1 MTDPAPAFEAVEG
14 PSFPVAIKSVATVL
28 TASVV
33 VWGALTIDELAQARL
48 EAGPI
53 AFLVAVLLVVGTG
66 YWGILT
72 SRTGIDGEFIRQ
84 RWLWTKEV
92 RIADITS
99 LKLIHV
105 PGLAWLMVPRLMV
118 RARGTVGMTTFPSAD
133 PRVIAAFRR
142 LGYGET

>member
-1 MTDPAPAFEAVEG
+1 MTDQAPAFEPVEG
-14 PSFPVAIKSVATVL
+14 PSYPVAIKSVATVL
-28 TASVV
+28 TASVAA
-33 VWGALTIDELAQARL
+33 WGAMAVDELAQARL
-48 EAGPI
+48 EAGPV
-53 AFLVAVLLVVGTG
+53 AFLVAVLVVVGTG

-72 SRTGIDGEFIRQ
+72 SRTGIDGECIRQ

-105 PGLAWLMVPRLMV
+105 PGLTWLMVPRLMV
-118 RARGTVGMTTFPSAD
+118 RVRGTVGLTTFPCAD
-133 PRVIAAFRR
+133 PRVLAAFRR